1 MLEPFLLRALAA
13 GVGVAVVAAPLG
25 CIVVWRRLAYF
36 GETIAQ
42 ASLLGIAAGLALQ
55 TDLTVAVLVT
65 ACAVASLL
73 IALGRQRLI
82 PMDSL
87 LGLLHH
93 VALAGGIVA
102 TALLKGP
109 AVDLVGYLFGDIL
122 SVTTGDLWWVYGGGA
137 VVLAVLANLWRP
149 LVRLSVHTDLAQAE
163 GVPAERIR
171 MAFIFLLAVAIA
183 LSMKIVG
190 ALLAIAFLIIPAI
203 AARPLST
210 TPEQMAL
217 ISSVIAAGSVGAGL
231 WLSVLGDVPSGP
243 AIVLVMAAMAGGSMI
258 KSAYDQSKS

>member
-55 TDLTVAVLVT
+55 TDLTVAVLIT
-65 ACAVASLL
+65 ACAVAALL
-73 IALGRQRLI
+73 MALGRQTII

-122 SVTTGDLWWVYGGGA
+122 SVTTHDLWWVYGGGS
-137 VVLAVLANLWRP
+137 VVLVALATLWQP
-149 LVRLSVHTDLAQAE
+149 LVRLSIHADLAQAE

-203 AARPLST
+203 AARPIAT
-210 TPEQMAL
+210 TPERMAL
-217 ISSVIAAGSVGAGL
+217 IAAAIATLSVVAGL
-231 WLSVLGDVPSGP
+231 WLSVLADVPSGP
-243 AIVLVMAAMAGGSMI
+243 AIVIVMAAFALGAMC
-258 KSAYDQSKS
+258 KSAYSQSKS